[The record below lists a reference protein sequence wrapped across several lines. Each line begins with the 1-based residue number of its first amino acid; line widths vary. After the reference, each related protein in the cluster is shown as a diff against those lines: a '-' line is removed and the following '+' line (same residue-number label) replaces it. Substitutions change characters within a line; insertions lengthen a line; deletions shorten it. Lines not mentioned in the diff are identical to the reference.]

1 MLMANARRD
10 TGEDVVRRILA
21 TWKQRHD
28 LTNAELRVLEQL
40 IRGLSNKEIAHRLGK
55 STSTVRTQV
64 GMVLRKIRI
73 DSRVRVIY
81 RVLKESLADAES
93 HASSS

>member
-1 MLMANARRD
+1 MADAERD
-10 TGEDVVRRILA
+10 TAEDVVRKVLA
-21 TWKQRHD
+21 AWKTRHH
-28 LTNAELRVLEQL
+28 LTNAEVRVLEHL

-64 GMVLRKIRI
+64 GTVLKKIRI

-81 RVLKESLADAES
+81 KVLRES
-93 HASSS
+93 HADTSPAPS